1 MKSYGKPILIY
12 LIGLPFLYYILVCL
26 YQFCGEI
33 AERVLALLGNP
44 QFVAIGDKHY
54 KLAGNY
60 VASLVFICCIH
71 WAKFMFG

>member
-1 MKSYGKPILIY
+1 MRLQKE
-12 LIGLPFLYYILVCL
+12 F
-26 YQFCGEI
+26 
-33 AERVLALLGNP
+33 LALLGNP

-71 WAKFMFG
+71 WVKFIFGQQLYSKKQ